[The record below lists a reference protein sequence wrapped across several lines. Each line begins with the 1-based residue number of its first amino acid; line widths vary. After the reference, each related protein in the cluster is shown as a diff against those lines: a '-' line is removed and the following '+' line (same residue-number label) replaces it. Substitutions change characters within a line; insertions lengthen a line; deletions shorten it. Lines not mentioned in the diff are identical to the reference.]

1 MTRLRVGTMVRC
13 MAVASPSTLFAQVP
27 PEVSVYEVGLRDGLQ
42 NERAHVPLPD
52 KLRLLDALVAAGLRR
67 LELTSFV
74 SPKWIPQL
82 ADADDVAA
90 HAVVPP
96 GVQLSALCPNAR
108 GLERALAA
116 KVPEVAVF
124 LSASETHNR
133 KNVNKTIA
141 ETIQAFEAVVGPA
154 RAAGLR
160 VRGYVSTVW
169 GCPYEG
175 PVAPEAVV
183 RLTKRLV
190 DLGCY
195 QVSLG
200 DTVGYGTPR
209 QTADVLARVLAEV
222 PTDAVAMHMH
232 DTRGTALANVLVGL
246 EMGIRTFDASI
257 GGMGGCPYAP
267 GAAGNVATEDLV
279 YLLEGM
285 GVRTGVDLPALVDA
299 ARVAESLV
307 GRALPGKVHQAGLK
321 SLRA

>member
-67 LELTSFV
+67 LELTSCV
-74 SPKWIPQL
+74 AQVDPQL

-190 DLGCY
+190 DLGC

-200 DTVGYGTPR
+200 DTVGYSTPAR
-209 QTADVLARVLAEV
+209 RPTLARARRGADGRRRDAHARHAARPSRTCSWGQIRHPHVRRRSAAWAAA
-222 PTDAVAMHMH
+222 PTRPAPRA
-232 DTRGTALANVLVGL
+232 TSRRRTSSARGHGRADGRRPA
-246 EMGIRTFDASI
+246 
-257 GGMGGCPYAP
+257 
-267 GAAGNVATEDLV
+267 
-279 YLLEGM
+279 
-285 GVRTGVDLPALVDA
+285 ALVDA
-299 ARVAESLV
+299 AGGRGLV
-307 GRALPGKVHQAGLK
+307 GQRFRARSTRP
-321 SLRA
+321 S